1 MSSENPYLPPA
12 STSLGSSM
20 PIPQAKERLRR
31 IANAQRQVNLAL
43 LLYIAIFPVS
53 FGLGAVGGG
62 APWAALLL
70 GLFALAVIIL
80 GAISV
85 YRLAA
90 VFRGKVVALIYVIGL
105 LVPLLG
111 LLLLLSISGKATK
124 ELRAAGIK
132 VGLLGANPSDI

>member
-1 MSSENPYLPPA
+1 MSNENPYLPPA
-12 STSLGSSM
+12 STSLGSSI

-31 IANAQRQVNLAL
+31 IASAQRQVNLAL

-53 FGLGAVGGG
+53 FGLGVFGVG

-70 GLFALAVIIL
+70 GFFALAVIIM
-80 GAISV
+80 GTISV
-85 YRLAA
+85 YKLAA
-90 VFRGKVVALIYVIGL
+90 VFRGKVVAIIYVIGL